1 MKLLKHIGFRPRF
14 TLSVS
19 KCSTKV
25 GFFPERSRRV
35 QSLGLVFIGLML
47 AFMLTPEY
55 ADAQCSMCRATTNS
69 NQLSD
74 DAFTV
79 GNGLNNGIVYL
90 MFIPYIM
97 AGIFLYAF
105 YGKQIKAWF
114 KSKFSN

>member
-1 MKLLKHIGFRPRF
+1 MKHYKGIALIIL
-14 TLSVS
+14 
-19 KCSTKV
+19 
-25 GFFPERSRRV
+25 
-35 QSLGLVFIGLML
+35 IGLAL
-47 AFMLTPEY
+47 LVLPEY
-55 ADAQCSMCRATTNS
+55 ADAQCSMCRATTSS

-105 YGKQIKAWF
+105 YGKQIRAWF